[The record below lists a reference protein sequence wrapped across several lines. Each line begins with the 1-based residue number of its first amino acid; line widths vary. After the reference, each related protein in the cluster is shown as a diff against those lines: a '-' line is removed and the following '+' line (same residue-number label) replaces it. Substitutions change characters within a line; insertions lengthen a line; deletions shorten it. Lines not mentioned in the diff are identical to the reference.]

1 VRCTCLRRK
10 CDRQAQTGKNG
21 FGVSSAFGELSR
33 TVERSAERQK
43 NLVSVHGSKVH
54 GWPPFPHSTFD
65 VGRSMFDVHLGSGL
79 SGLGDSDMKD
89 NLLLQ
94 LNNISVVYS
103 DVIQVLKGVSL
114 KVEKNNIVSLL
125 GSNGAGK
132 TTTLKAISGL
142 LKPENGRVTD
152 GDLIYDGK
160 FIQNSA
166 PEDITRLGI
175 IQVLEGRQPFK
186 YLTIEENLRV
196 GTATRWG
203 KPFKNDMEMIYDY
216 FPPLVTRK
224 KTLAG
229 YCSGGELQMLVM
241 GRALM
246 AHPKLLLLD
255 EPSLGLA
262 PLVVKEIFQIIKRV
276 NEEQGVT
283 IVLVEQ
289 NASMAL
295 QIAHYG
301 YVMENGKIVMEGKA
315 AELREN
321 PDVKEFYLGMGAS
334 GAAKS
339 YKDVKSYK
347 RRKRWL

>member
-1 VRCTCLRRK
+1 MEHDT
-10 CDRQAQTGKNG
+10 
-21 FGVSSAFGELSR
+21 
-33 TVERSAERQK
+33 
-43 NLVSVHGSKVH
+43 
-54 GWPPFPHSTFD
+54 
-65 VGRSMFDVHLGSGL
+65 
-79 SGLGDSDMKD
+79 
-89 NLLLQ
+89 LLQ
-94 LNNISVVYS
+94 LNNITVVYS

-114 KVEKNNIVSLL
+114 QVRKGQIISLL
-125 GSNGAGK
+125 GGNGAGK

-142 LKPENGRVTD
+142 LKPENGRVTE
-152 GDLIYDGK
+152 GNIIYEGQN
-160 FIQNSA
+160 IQNSS
-166 PEDITRLGI
+166 PEAITRLGI

-186 YLTIEENLRV
+186 NLTVDENLKV

-203 KPFKNDMEMIYDY
+203 KPFKKDLDLMYGY
-216 FPPLVTRK
+216 FPPLVARK
-224 KTLAG
+224 NRLAG
-229 YCSGGELQMLVM
+229 FCSGGELQMLVI

-262 PLVVKEIFQIIKRV
+262 PFLVRDIFRIIKRI
-276 NEEQGVT
+276 NEEQGTT

-301 YVMENGKIVMEGKA
+301 YVMENGKIVMEDEAKS
-315 AELREN
+315 LREN
-321 PDVKEFYLGMGAS
+321 PDVKEFYLGTAAS

>member
-1 VRCTCLRRK
+1 M
-10 CDRQAQTGKNG
+10 N
-21 FGVSSAFGELSR
+21 
-33 TVERSAERQK
+33 
-43 NLVSVHGSKVH
+43 
-54 GWPPFPHSTFD
+54 
-65 VGRSMFDVHLGSGL
+65 
-79 SGLGDSDMKD
+79 SDM
-89 NLLLQ
+89 LLQ

-114 KVEKNNIVSLL
+114 VVEKNKIISLL

-142 LKPENGRVTD
+142 LKPENGKVTD
-152 GDLIYDGK
+152 GNIVYDGTK
-160 FIQNSA
+160 IQNSA

-186 YLTIEENLRV
+186 YLSIEENLRV

-203 KPFKNDMEMIYDY
+203 KPYKKDMEMIYDY
-216 FPPLVTRK
+216 FPSLVNRK

-229 YCSGGELQMLVM
+229 YCSGGELQMLVI
-241 GRALM
+241 GRALL

-262 PLVVKEIFQIIKRV
+262 PLVVKEIFRIIKRI
-276 NEEQGVT
+276 NEEQGTT
-283 IVLVEQ
+283 IILVEQ
-289 NASMAL
+289 NANMAL

-301 YVMENGKIVMEGKA
+301 YVMENGKVVMEGKA
-315 AELREN
+315 GELREN
-321 PDVKEFYLGMGAS
+321 PDVREFYLGMGAA
-334 GAAKS
+334 GTVKS
-339 YKDVKSYK
+339 YRDVKSYK

>member
-1 VRCTCLRRK
+1 LAIFLLR
-10 CDRQAQTGKNG
+10 
-21 FGVSSAFGELSR
+21 EI
-33 TVERSAERQK
+33 VE
-43 NLVSVHGSKVH
+43 
-54 GWPPFPHSTFD
+54 
-65 VGRSMFDVHLGSGL
+65 
-79 SGLGDSDMKD
+79 DSIF
-89 NLLLQ
+89 LQ

-114 KVEKNNIVSLL
+114 VVKKQQIVSLL

-142 LKPENGRVTD
+142 LKPENGKVTE
-152 GDLIYDGK
+152 GNIIYEGHN
-160 FIQNSA
+160 IHNSS
-166 PEDITRLGI
+166 PEQITRLGI

-203 KPFKNDMEMIYDY
+203 KPYKKDLELVYHY
-216 FPPLVTRK
+216 FQPLVARK
-224 KTLAG
+224 NRLAG

-246 AHPKLLLLD
+246 AQPKLLLLD

-262 PLVVKEIFQIIKRV
+262 PFLVREIFEIIKRI
-276 NEEQGVT
+276 NEEQGTT
-283 IVLVEQ
+283 IALVEQ
-289 NASMAL
+289 NANMAL

-301 YVMENGKIVMEGKA
+301 YVMENGKIVMEDA
-315 AELREN
+315 AINLREN
-321 PDVKEFYLGMGAS
+321 PDVKEFYLGTASS
-334 GAAKS
+334 GALKS

>member
-1 VRCTCLRRK
+1 M
-10 CDRQAQTGKNG
+10 
-21 FGVSSAFGELSR
+21 E
-33 TVERSAERQK
+33 
-43 NLVSVHGSKVH
+43 
-54 GWPPFPHSTFD
+54 
-65 VGRSMFDVHLGSGL
+65 
-79 SGLGDSDMKD
+79 

-114 KVEKNNIVSLL
+114 SVEKNKIISLL

-142 LKPENGRVTD
+142 LKPENGKVTD
-152 GDLIYDGK
+152 GSILYRGEEL
-160 FIQNSA
+160 QNQS
-166 PEDITRLGI
+166 PETITRHGI

-203 KPFKNDMEMIYDY
+203 KPYRQDLEKVYDY
-216 FPPLVTRK
+216 FPALRK
-224 KTLAG
+224 RRRGLAG

-246 AHPKLLLLD
+246 AHPELLLLD

-262 PLVVKEIFQIIKRV
+262 PLVVIEIFRIIRRI
-276 NEEQGVT
+276 NEEEGTT

-289 NASMAL
+289 NARMAL

-301 YVMENGKIVMEGKA
+301 YVMENGKIVMEGA
-315 AELREN
+315 AGDLRDN
-321 PDVKEFYLGMGAS
+321 PDIREFYLGISATGTI
-334 GAAKS
+334 KS
-339 YKDVKSYK
+339 YTDVKSYR